1 MMHAMA
7 HLSAIVLASWGA
19 IRITTDLLRLASGSL
34 RGIVTDAVLI
44 FFGGY
49 VLGSLLMGLYLFIS
63 LRFFRRHSN
72 EAFSALHIPDYKNF
86 VRMYID
92 HTGRLT
98 IYPIGL
104 RRVPRSW
111 ANQGSN
117 AQEPVYVPDSEYKI
131 DCELIEPPIMI
142 AS

>member
-1 MMHAMA
+1 MA

-19 IRITTDLLRLASGSL
+19 IRITTDLFRLASGSL
-34 RGIVTDAVLI
+34 RGIITDAVLI

-49 VLGSLLMGLYLFIS
+49 VLGPLLMGFYLFIS

-86 VRMYID
+86 VRMHID

-104 RRVPRSW
+104 RKIPRSR

-117 AQEPVYVPDSEYKI
+117 VQEPVHVPDREYKI
-131 DCELIEPPIMI
+131 DFELIEPPIII
-142 AS
+142 AP